1 MKLGIVIV
9 LIFILVLNI
18 VYMISGKDKDG
29 FSKLKDNISKEK
41 IMRDVNR
48 FRKSVVGWILI
59 IVLCGSMFINI
70 STIKESNNYE
80 DRLAYTVSRNI
91 QKFTGRCSNKEIG
104 QDLHTQLY
112 SYIRSAYEASVIL
125 PREIVLKEA
134 YERDLSMLL
143 LEIDML
149 MQNDMSKFKTIFQK
163 DEIIELLFDISSN
176 LLDEV
181 SINKVMQELK
191 SL

>member
-1 MKLGIVIV
+1 MEFGIVIV

-59 IVLCGSMFINI
+59 IVLCGSMVINI

-91 QKFTGRCSNKEIG
+91 QKFAGRCSNKEIG

-176 LLDEV
+176 LLDEI